1 MLTCVHVL
9 SRCSDEEKSALTSTD
24 YHLPA
29 LRVAQAAAISL
40 GGVFMVPNSDLG
52 SMHPVSGSIHSAKK
66 PELGRRVALAAL
78 AAVYEMN
85 SSVWSGPKVRET
97 CLLPQLLF
105 VRNDHLPKQAW
116 GDRHTENLR
125 QTMVCCRCWEHPC
138 LRETIHAIRELWI
151 IVAHFEVMSHDSLN
165 CPCLMRVMM

>member
-85 SSVWSGPKVRET
+85 SSVWSGPKVREGT
-97 CLLPQLLF
+97 G
-105 VRNDHLPKQAW
+105 R
-116 GDRHTENLR
+116 R
-125 QTMVCCRCWEHPC
+125 
-138 LRETIHAIRELWI
+138 
-151 IVAHFEVMSHDSLN
+151 
-165 CPCLMRVMM
+165 